1 MMLPL
6 TCESCDEQHHAEK
19 YCGSVALAVP
29 FQSINKTLG
38 IGKDEQP

>member
-1 MMLPL
+1 M
-6 TCESCDEQHHAEK
+6 SISRSVEK
-19 YCGSVALAVP
+19 TKGTALAVP